1 MALSDTA
8 RREMGL
14 KGRALVE
21 KKYTWTAV
29 AEQMREVYRKVNE
42 KAHT

>member
-1 MALSDTA
+1 MALPDA
-8 RREMGL
+8 VRHEMGL

-29 AEQMREVYRKVNE
+29 AEQMREVYRKVIE
-42 KAHT
+42 KMQT